1 MICMLF
7 RAFSNSFEELEPVRK
22 MCELFGISAGNDM
35 DVSPWLQMFFPHS
48 EKNPHGWGIAY
59 FHQNPAGR
67 AGFGMLEKE
76 PVKAARS
83 RYLKERLRG
92 GIRAFTLLAHIR
104 EATIGSL
111 EYNNTHPFQKTDDS
125 GRCWTLAHNGTV
137 FEGSLLSRFMEAQE
151 GQTDSE
157 RILLYFVDRINR
169 AMEKKLNEMPV
180 PENEKTADSGPGA
193 ALTAMERC
201 RIIDEAVA
209 SLAPGNKLNILLFDG
224 ETFYTHTNMQGTLYS
239 CFIGNAVLFATVPF
253 LTGSGALWE
262 EMPFTSLCAWRDGVR
277 IYKGS
282 PHHHIYIEDPEKTRS
297 LISVYAAL

>member
-1 MICMLF
+1 
-7 RAFSNSFEELEPVRK
+7 
-22 MCELFGISAGNDM
+22 MCELFGISAGNEI

-48 EKNPHGWGIAY
+48 EKNPHGWGIAH

-83 RYLKERLRG
+83 RYLKERLRQG
-92 GIRAFTLLAHIR
+92 LRASTVLAHIR

-169 AMEKKLNEMPV
+169 AMEKKRREMPA
-180 PENEKTADSGPGA
+180 PENEKPSDCGPGA
-193 ALTAMERC
+193 VLTALERC

-209 SLAPGNKLNILLFDG
+209 ALAPGNKLNLLLFDG

-239 CFIGNAVLFATVPF
+239 CFAGNAALFATVPF
-253 LTGSGALWE
+253 LTGSGARWE
-262 EMPFTSLCAWRDGVR
+262 EMPCTSLCAWRDGVQ
-277 IYKGS
+277 IYRGS